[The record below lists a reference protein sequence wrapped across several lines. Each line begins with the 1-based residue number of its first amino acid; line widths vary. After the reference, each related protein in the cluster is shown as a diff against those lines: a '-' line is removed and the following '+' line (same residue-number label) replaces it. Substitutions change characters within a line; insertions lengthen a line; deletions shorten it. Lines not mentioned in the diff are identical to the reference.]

1 MSLTMQEL
9 PKNASANAHTKSKHR
24 EWMTIRPVQNRQYLE
39 SSQKRTVFIRI
50 LLKTEKLFG
59 FACDQ
64 VGMLGKM
71 NITRRL
77 HENNK

>member
-1 MSLTMQEL
+1 
-9 PKNASANAHTKSKHR
+9 
-24 EWMTIRPVQNRQYLE
+24 MTIRPVQNRQYLE
-39 SSQKRTVFIRI
+39 LSQKRTVFIRV